1 MARNRSGGDH
11 AGTRPVN
18 TRTTTGRA
26 APDPEARAP
35 GASAYGQGVSRA
47 VTETGTTP
55 ETTPETSAEERYFI
69 ASQRQLMWRK
79 FKKHRLAVISGLVLI
94 LAYLAAFTFE
104 FCAPYGALTQHEGF
118 VNAPPTRIRVIDPD
132 GRLRAPF
139 VYGLTGKV
147 NMATFQREFVE
158 DTSIIHPLRLFTRG
172 EAYRFWGSVDAS
184 RHLFD
189 AGAGRIFLLG
199 TDALGRDVF
208 SRVMAGSRISLTIG
222 LFGVLISFVLGCI
235 LGGVSGYFG
244 GLPDLLIQ
252 RVIEFLGA
260 IPNIPLWMALTAV
273 IPINW
278 PVIRVYFAI
287 TLILSVLNWTGLSR
301 VVRGKLLELREHDY
315 VTAAKLAGSRTSRI
329 IVSHLLPGFMS
340 YLIVRLTL
348 AIPGMIL
355 GETALSFLGLGIQP
369 PAVSWGTLLQGAQ
382 NVTNI
387 AIYPW
392 LLTPA
397 LFVVATV
404 LLYNFV
410 GGGLRDAADP
420 YAMTGRG

>member
-1 MARNRSGGDH
+1 MAIFR
-11 AGTRPVN
+11 A
-18 TRTTTGRA
+18 RTAPA
-26 APDPEARAP
+26 ADT
-35 GASAYGQGVSRA
+35 
-47 VTETGTTP
+47 VTA
-55 ETTPETSAEERYFI
+55 TSAEERYFI

-79 FKKHRLAVISGLVLI
+79 FKKHRVAVISGVILV
-94 LAYLAAFTFE
+94 LAYLAAFGYE
-104 FCAPYGALTQHEGF
+104 FCAPYGPLTQHEGF
-118 VNAPPTRIRVIDPD
+118 VNAPPTRIRLIDPD

-158 DTSIIHPLRLFTRG
+158 DTAVMHPLRLFTRG
-172 EAYRFWGSVDAS
+172 EAYRFWGSVDGS

-189 AGAGRIFLLG
+189 AGEGRIFLLG

-222 LFGVLISFVLGCI
+222 LIGVLISFVLGCI

-301 VVRGKLLELREHDY
+301 VVRGKLLELREYDY
-315 VTAAKLAGSRTSRI
+315 VTAAKLAGSHTGSI
-329 IVSHLLPGFMS
+329 IVSHLLPGFLS

-387 AIYPW
+387 AIYAS

-397 LFVVATV
+397 LFVVVTV
-404 LLYNFV
+404 LLYNFM
-410 GGGLRDAADP
+410 GDGLRDAADP
-420 YAMTGRG
+420 YAMSGRG

>member
-1 MARNRSGGDH
+1 MALFRART
-11 AGTRPVN
+11 ARP
-18 TRTTTGRA
+18 
-26 APDPEARAP
+26 
-35 GASAYGQGVSRA
+35 RA
-47 VTETGTTP
+47 VNGYDTVTA
-55 ETTPETSAEERYFI
+55 TSAEERYFI

-79 FKKHRLAVISGLVLI
+79 FKKHRVAVISGIILV
-94 LAYLAAFTFE
+94 LAYLAAFGYE
-104 FCAPYGALTQHEGF
+104 FCAPYGPLTQHEGF
-118 VNAPPTRIRVIDPD
+118 VNAPPTRIRLIDPD

-147 NMATFQREFVE
+147 NMETFQREFVE

-222 LFGVLISFVLGCI
+222 LFGVLISFVLGCV

-287 TLILSVLNWTGLSR
+287 TLILSVR
-301 VVRGKLLELREHDY
+301 Q
-315 VTAAKLAGSRTSRI
+315 AA
-329 IVSHLLPGFMS
+329 
-340 YLIVRLTL
+340 
-348 AIPGMIL
+348 
-355 GETALSFLGLGIQP
+355 
-369 PAVSWGTLLQGAQ
+369 GA
-382 NVTNI
+382 
-387 AIYPW
+387 AR
-392 LLTPA
+392 A
-397 LFVVATV
+397 
-404 LLYNFV
+404 
-410 GGGLRDAADP
+410 
-420 YAMTGRG
+420 

>member
-1 MARNRSGGDH
+1 MALFRART
-11 AGTRPVN
+11 ARP
-18 TRTTTGRA
+18 
-26 APDPEARAP
+26 
-35 GASAYGQGVSRA
+35 RA
-47 VTETGTTP
+47 VNGSDTAT
-55 ETTPETSAEERYFI
+55 ETSAEERYFI

-79 FKKHRLAVISGLVLI
+79 FKKHRVAVISGIILV
-94 LAYLAAFTFE
+94 LAYLAAFGYE
-104 FCAPYGALTQHEGF
+104 FCAPYGPLTQHEGF
-118 VNAPPTRIRVIDPD
+118 VNAPPTRIRLIDPD

-147 NMATFQREFVE
+147 NMETFQREFVE

-222 LFGVLISFVLGCI
+222 LFGVLISFVLGCV

-329 IVSHLLPGFMS
+329 IVSHLLPGFLS

-404 LLYNFV
+404 LLYDFV
-410 GGGLRDAADP
+410 GDGLRDAADP
-420 YAMTGRG
+420 YAMSGRG

>member
-1 MARNRSGGDH
+1 MAILR
-11 AGTRPVN
+11 A
-18 TRTTTGRA
+18 RA
-26 APDPEARAP
+26 ARP
-35 GASAYGQGVSRA
+35 RA
-47 VTETGTTP
+47 VNGSDTVT
-55 ETTPETSAEERYFI
+55 ETSAEERYFI

-79 FKKHRLAVISGLVLI
+79 FKKHRVAVISGIILV
-94 LAYLAAFTFE
+94 LAYLAAFGYE
-104 FCAPYGALTQHEGF
+104 FCAPYGPLTQHEGF
-118 VNAPPTRIRVIDPD
+118 VNAPPTRIRLIDPD

-222 LFGVLISFVLGCI
+222 LFGVLISFVLGCV

-329 IVSHLLPGFMS
+329 IVSHLLPGFLS

-410 GGGLRDAADP
+410 GDGLLDAADP
-420 YAMTGRG
+420 YAMSGRG

>member
-1 MARNRSGGDH
+1 MARPGQPRAH
-11 AGTRPVN
+11 AATA
-18 TRTTTGRA
+18 A
-26 APDPEARAP
+26 AP
-35 GASAYGQGVSRA
+35 A
-47 VTETGTTP
+47 VT
-55 ETTPETSAEERYFI
+55 ETSAEERYFI

-79 FKKHRLAVISGLVLI
+79 FKQHRLAVISGLVLI
-94 LAYLAAFTFE
+94 VAYLAAFTFE
-104 FCAPYGALTQHEGF
+104 FCAPYGPLTQHAGY
-118 VNAPPTRIRVIDPD
+118 VNAPPTRIRLTDPD

-147 NMATFQREFVE
+147 NMETFQREFVE
-158 DTSIIHPLRLFTRG
+158 DTSIIHPLRFFARG
-172 EAYRFWGSVDAS
+172 EGYRFWGSFDAS

-189 AGAGRIFLLG
+189 AGEGRIFLLG

-222 LFGVLISFVLGCI
+222 LVGVLISFVLGCI

-244 GLPDLLIQ
+244 GVPDLVIQ

-273 IPINW
+273 IPVDW

-287 TLILSVLNWTGLSR
+287 TIILSVLSWTGLSR
-301 VVRGKLLELREHDY
+301 VVRGKLLELREYDY
-315 VTAAKLAGSRTSRI
+315 VTAAKLAGSGNGSI
-329 IVSHLLPGFMS
+329 IVVHLLPGFLS
-340 YLIVRLTL
+340 YLIVHLTL

-410 GGGLRDAADP
+410 GDGLRDAADP
-420 YAMTGRG
+420 YAMSGRG

>member
-1 MARNRSGGDH
+1 MAIFR
-11 AGTRPVN
+11 A
-18 TRTTTGRA
+18 RTVPA
-26 APDPEARAP
+26 ADT
-35 GASAYGQGVSRA
+35 V
-47 VTETGTTP
+47 
-55 ETTPETSAEERYFI
+55 TSAEERYFI

-79 FKKHRLAVISGLVLI
+79 FKKHRVAVISGIILV
-94 LAYLAAFTFE
+94 LAYLAAFGYE
-104 FCAPYGALTQHEGF
+104 FCAPYGPLTQHEGF
-118 VNAPPTRIRVIDPD
+118 VNAPPTRIRLIDPD

-147 NMATFQREFVE
+147 NMETFQREFVE

-222 LFGVLISFVLGCI
+222 LFGVLISFVLGCV

-329 IVSHLLPGFMS
+329 IVSHLLPGFLS

-410 GGGLRDAADP
+410 GDGLRDAADP
-420 YAMTGRG
+420 YAMSGRG

>member
-1 MARNRSGGDH
+1 M
-11 AGTRPVN
+11 
-18 TRTTTGRA
+18 
-26 APDPEARAP
+26 APDQPPARAEP
-35 GASAYGQGVSRA
+35 GAGR
-47 VTETGTTP
+47 VTA
-55 ETTPETSAEERYFI
+55 TSAEERYFI

-79 FKKHRLAVISGLVLI
+79 FRRHRLAVISGSVLL
-94 LAYLAAFTFE
+94 LAYLAAFSYE
-104 FCAPYGALTQHEGF
+104 FCAPYGSLTQHEGF
-118 VNAPPTRIRVIDPD
+118 VNAPPTRIRLIDPA

-147 NMATFQREFVE
+147 NLETFQREFVE
-158 DTSIIHPLRLFTRG
+158 DRSVIHPLRFLARG
-172 EAYRFWGSVDAS
+172 ESYRFWGRVNAS

-189 AGAGRIFLLG
+189 AGDGRIFLLG

-208 SRVMAGSRISLTIG
+208 SRVLAGSRISLTIG
-222 LFGVLISFVLGCI
+222 LIGVLISFVLGCI

-244 GLPDLLIQ
+244 GVPDLVIQ

-260 IPNIPLWMALTAV
+260 IPNIPLWMALSAV
-273 IPINW
+273 IPVNW

-287 TLILSVLNWTGLSR
+287 TIILSVLNWTELSR
-301 VVRGKLLELREHDY
+301 VVRGKLLELREYDY
-315 VTAAKLAGSRTSRI
+315 VTAAKLAGARNGAI
-329 IVSHLLPGFMS
+329 IATHLLPGFLS

-397 LFVVATV
+397 LFVVVTV

-410 GGGLRDAADP
+410 GDGLRDAADP
-420 YAMTGRG
+420 YAMSGRG

>member
-1 MARNRSGGDH
+1 
-11 AGTRPVN
+11 
-18 TRTTTGRA
+18 
-26 APDPEARAP
+26 
-35 GASAYGQGVSRA
+35 
-47 VTETGTTP
+47 
-55 ETTPETSAEERYFI
+55 
-69 ASQRQLMWRK
+69 
-79 FKKHRLAVISGLVLI
+79 
-94 LAYLAAFTFE
+94 
-104 FCAPYGALTQHEGF
+104 
-118 VNAPPTRIRVIDPD
+118 
-132 GRLRAPF
+132 
-139 VYGLTGKV
+139 
-147 NMATFQREFVE
+147 MATFQREFVE

-222 LFGVLISFVLGCI
+222 LFGVLISFVLGCV

-329 IVSHLLPGFMS
+329 IVSHLLPGFLS

-404 LLYNFV
+404 LLYDFV
-410 GGGLRDAADP
+410 GDGLRDAADP
-420 YAMTGRG
+420 YAMSGRG

>member
-1 MARNRSGGDH
+1 M
-11 AGTRPVN
+11 N

-147 NMATFQREFVE
+147 NMETFQREFVE
-158 DTSIIHPLRLFTRG
+158 DTAEIHPLRFFAHG
-172 EAYRFWGSVDAS
+172 EAYRFWGSFDGS

-189 AGAGRIFLLG
+189 AGEGRIFLLG
-199 TDALGRDVF
+199 T
-208 SRVMAGSRISLTIG
+208 
-222 LFGVLISFVLGCI
+222 
-235 LGGVSGYFG
+235 
-244 GLPDLLIQ
+244 
-252 RVIEFLGA
+252 
-260 IPNIPLWMALTAV
+260 
-273 IPINW
+273 
-278 PVIRVYFAI
+278 
-287 TLILSVLNWTGLSR
+287 
-301 VVRGKLLELREHDY
+301 
-315 VTAAKLAGSRTSRI
+315 AKLAGSHTGSI
-329 IVSHLLPGFMS
+329 IVSHLLPGFLS

-397 LFVVATV
+397 LFVVVTV
-404 LLYNFV
+404 LLYNFM
-410 GGGLRDAADP
+410 GDGLRDAADP
-420 YAMTGRG
+420 YAMSGRG

>member
-1 MARNRSGGDH
+1 MARRIG
-11 AGTRPVN
+11 P
-18 TRTTTGRA
+18 RT
-26 APDPEARAP
+26 
-35 GASAYGQGVSRA
+35 ASDSA
-47 VTETGTTP
+47 VTVRESATAT
-55 ETTPETSAEERYFI
+55 ETSAEERYFI

-79 FKKHRLAVISGLVLI
+79 FKQHRLAVISGLVLI
-94 LAYLAAFTFE
+94 VAYLAAFTFE
-104 FCAPYGALTQHEGF
+104 FCAPYGPLTQHEGY
-118 VNAPPTRIRVIDPD
+118 VNAPPTRIRLTDPD
-132 GRLRAPF
+132 GRLRVPF

-147 NMATFQREFVE
+147 NMETFQREFVE
-158 DTSIIHPLRLFTRG
+158 DTSIIHPLRFFAHG
-172 EAYRFWGSVDAS
+172 EGYRFWGSIDAS

-189 AGAGRIFLLG
+189 AGEGRIFLLG

-222 LFGVLISFVLGCI
+222 LVGVLISFVLGCI

-244 GLPDLLIQ
+244 GVPDLVIQ

-273 IPINW
+273 IPVDW

-287 TLILSVLNWTGLSR
+287 TIILSVLSWTGLSR
-301 VVRGKLLELREHDY
+301 VVRGKLLELREYDY
-315 VTAAKLAGSRTSRI
+315 VTAAKLAGSGNGSI
-329 IVSHLLPGFMS
+329 IVVHLLPGFLS
-340 YLIVRLTL
+340 YLIVHLTL

-387 AIYPW
+387 SIYPW

-397 LFVVATV
+397 LFVVVTV

-410 GGGLRDAADP
+410 GDGLRDAADP
-420 YAMTGRG
+420 YAMGGKG